1 MLNRFFDFTTRQI
14 KFLIV
19 LATVAAVF
27 SLYMFI
33 KAYAFPTERSPT
45 LEVFIGE
52 EETEVTGIFT
62 LDPNL
67 APADSLELL
76 PGIGRVLA
84 DRIIEYRQHNRFE
97 NEIDITEV
105 KGIGP
110 KMYEKLKPYL
120 KVTRY

>member
-1 MLNRFFDFTTRQI
+1 LNRFFDFTTRQI

-19 LATVAAVF
+19 LSTVAAVF
-27 SLYMFI
+27 SLYLFI
-33 KAYAFPTERSPT
+33 KAYAFPTESSPA
-45 LEVFIGE
+45 LEVYIGE
-52 EETEVTGIFT
+52 EETEITGIFT

-76 PGIGRVLA
+76 PGIGKVLA
-84 DRIIEYRQHNRFE
+84 DRIIDYRQHNRFE
-97 NEIDITEV
+97 SEIDITEV

-120 KVTRY
+120 KVTGY